1 MKMDSRDIEKV
12 YQLLES
18 GQKVIAIKEIREMTG
33 LGLKEA
39 KRIADNYQIFLETE
53 EIKCKLICLFSSTTM
68 NESMI

>member
-33 LGLKEA
+33 LGLVEA
-39 KRIADNYQIFLETE
+39 KRIADNYQIF
-53 EIKCKLICLFSSTTM
+53 IR
-68 NESMI
+68 NRRN